1 MTTRQQQLNQMYQYL
16 YSKGLV
22 HSKKELSQALDMPTQ
37 QTLSRAFSGD
47 ERYLT
52 ISLFK
57 RINSAFGMVFSTK
70 WISSGEG
77 DMLDVKD
84 NEVIQ
89 TIASH
94 NSIPLDNFGT
104 IEKINLGN
112 LFPNATSAVVLNDS
126 AFDIY
131 PKGSILVLKE
141 VDKELPLNWGK
152 DYYIETKNFSIARC
166 IQKGDNCIIGYGYNQ
181 DKFPDGTEVFA
192 PVYIEVSDIEKIH
205 QIIGVIIRN

>member
-1 MTTRQQQLNQMYQYL
+1 MTTKQQRLKEMYKYL
-16 YSKGLV
+16 YGKGLV
-22 HSKKELSQALDMPTQ
+22 HSKKELSQALGMTTQ
-37 QTLSRAFSGD
+37 QTLSRAFSGE

-52 ISLFK
+52 MSLFK
-57 RINSAFGMVFSTK
+57 RINKAFGLVFNTK

-104 IEKINLGN
+104 IEKINLGS
-112 LFPNATSAVVLNDS
+112 LFPNATSAVTLNDS

-131 PKGSILVLKE
+131 PKGTILVLKE
-141 VDKELPLNWGK
+141 TNKDTPLNWGN
-152 DYYIETKNFSIARC
+152 DYYIETKEFSIARC
-166 IQKGDNCIIGYGYNQ
+166 VQKGDNCIIGYGYNQ

-192 PVYIEVSDIEKIH
+192 PVHVKLSDIKKIH
-205 QIIGVIIRN
+205 RIIGAIVRN